1 MVSRREVKGGERPVK
16 TLHIQQVR
24 SGIGCPPAMRETLK
38 ALGFRRMNQ
47 VVERKDSPEVRGMIA
62 KIPHLVEIVE

>member
-1 MVSRREVKGGERPVK
+1 MVSRREGKGGQQAAK
-16 TLHIQQVR
+16 TLRIQQVR

-38 ALGFRRMNQ
+38 ALGFRKMNQ

-62 KIPHLVEIVE
+62 KIPHLVEIVD